1 MRKGATGYTASG
13 STACPPITA
22 VNIRGGWSLGGVQN
36 TYIQYE
42 AAGDMYVGRTVTGLP
57 INSSKFAILPP
68 HFVGLDASF
77 ICECLGIFF
86 PGMPPHLFG
95 IGEMAIASL
104 VYHRDWL
111 LNICRLPS
119 DHPLYTTVLC
129 QNETLYKKL
138 KNHVVCLLPNDEI
151 AMQATGIPP
160 HVTLLGEMKT
170 IADRLEKNLEKQNEN
185 IQLIINGV
193 MKELEAKAVGL
204 GTVTQAGLKESLMS
218 CLEDAGVMNADCE
231 KDG

>member
-1 MRKGATGYTASG
+1 
-13 STACPPITA
+13 
-22 VNIRGGWSLGGVQN
+22 
-36 TYIQYE
+36 
-42 AAGDMYVGRTVTGLP
+42 
-57 INSSKFAILPP
+57 
-68 HFVGLDASF
+68 
-77 ICECLGIFF
+77 
-86 PGMPPHLFG
+86 MPPHLFG

-129 QNETLYKKL
+129 RNETLYKKL
-138 KNHVVCLLPNDEI
+138 KNHVVCSLPNDEI